1 MNNEISK
8 IWTVSELNQLV
19 KDFIESNFAYPFW
32 LKGEISGLT
41 IHNSGHVYFTLKDK
55 NSQIKATFFRGATE
69 TKKLGL
75 TQGSMIEAFGKITV
89 YYVRGEYQFNISKI
103 RLKGLGDL
111 HIKFEELKEKLRKE
125 GLFDEARKKK
135 IPLLPLKIGVVTS
148 PHGAAIRDFLKVI
161 MERFPNLHI
170 RIFPAAIQGV
180 GAEKQIAEGIKFFN
194 QNKFPDVIIITRG
207 GGSIEDLWP
216 FNEELL
222 ARTIADSTIPVISAV
237 GHEIDFTI
245 ADFVA
250 DLRAPTPTAAADLV
264 IAKENEFIS
273 TINDFKRIA
282 KNSLQLKLEKSK
294 NILSEIKASRIFADP
309 TSIIRDKQQLLDEL
323 KTQMQTAIKD
333 TLNNKLNSVQLLTAK
348 IAMLSPYKVLE
359 RGYSILQKKDSSI
372 VDDYNKTRTDDEL
385 LAILANGKLKLQVK
399 GRID

>member
-19 KDFIESNFAYPFW
+19 KDFIESNFAYPLW
-32 LKGEISGLT
+32 LEGEISGLT

-55 NSQIKATFFRGATE
+55 NSQIKATFFRGAAE
-69 TKKLGL
+69 TRKLGL

-89 YYVRGEYQFNISKI
+89 YYIRGEYQFNISKI

-111 HIKFEELKEKLRKE
+111 HKKFEELKEKLRKE
-125 GLFDEARKKK
+125 GLFDESRKKK

-161 MERFPNLHI
+161 TERFPNLHI
-170 RIFPAAIQGV
+170 RIYPSAVQGV
-180 GAEKQIAEGIKFFN
+180 GAEKQIAEGIRFFN

-250 DLRAPTPTAAADLV
+250 DLRAPTPTAAAEIV
-264 IAKENEFIS
+264 IAKEDEFIS

-282 KNSLQLKLEKSK
+282 KNSLELKLEKSK
-294 NILSEIKASRIFADP
+294 NILAEIKASRIFADP

-333 TLNNKLNSVQLLTAK
+333 TLNNKLNSLQLLIAK

-359 RGYSILQKKDSSI
+359 RGYSILQKKDSTV
-372 VDDYNKTRTDDEL
+372 VDDYSKTKTNDEL